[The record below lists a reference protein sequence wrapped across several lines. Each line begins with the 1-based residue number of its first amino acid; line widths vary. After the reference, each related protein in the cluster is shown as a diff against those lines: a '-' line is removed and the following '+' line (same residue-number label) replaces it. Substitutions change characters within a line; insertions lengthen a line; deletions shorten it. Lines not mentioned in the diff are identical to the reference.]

1 MKHDNE
7 KNVTKVIGID
17 LAKNSFQ
24 VHGVNQAG
32 YKVMS
37 KKMSRQKLKTFMLNL
52 SPCLVGMEACGGAHY
67 WARLFSQY
75 GHQVKL
81 IAPQSVKPF
90 VKSNKNDAID
100 AEAIC
105 EAVQRPN
112 MRFIAIKNTQQQD
125 VLSIHR
131 MRSLVVS
138 QRTALVNQI
147 RGILQEFGIVI
158 PKGRKY
164 VNQYLPRILE
174 DGENGL
180 SGLFR
185 EALHG
190 LYRDLS
196 HFDQRV
202 ADYDGRIDQMAQAD
216 EQAQRL
222 MTIPGVGPKVAT
234 ALLGAIGDISA
245 FNNGRELAAWLGLV
259 PRQCSTGGKST
270 LLGISKRGDVYIR
283 KLLIHGAR
291 SVLNRVDQKD
301 DRSSLW
307 AKALKARRHTNI
319 ASVAWANKIIR
330 VAFALLKRGEDYQ
343 VTLATPV

>member
-1 MKHDNE
+1 MKEYNE
-7 KNVTKVIGID
+7 KNAIKVIGID
-17 LAKNSFQ
+17 LAKNSFH

-32 YKVMS
+32 HRMMS
-37 KKMSRQKLKTFMLNL
+37 KKISRQQLKTFMMNL
-52 SPCLVGMEACGGAHY
+52 PPCLVGMEACGGAHY
-67 WARLFSQY
+67 WARLLRSW

-81 IAPQSVKPF
+81 IAPQFVKPF

-105 EAVQRPN
+105 EAIQRPN
-112 MRFIAIKNTQQQD
+112 MRFVAIKNTEQQD
-125 VLSIHR
+125 VLAIHR

-147 RGILQEFGIVI
+147 RGLLQELGIVI
-158 PKGRKY
+158 PKGRRN

-174 DGENGL
+174 DAENGL

-202 ADYDGRIDQMAQAD
+202 ADYDDRIDQMAQAD

-259 PRQCSTGGKST
+259 PRQCSTGGKSS
-270 LLGISKRGDVYIR
+270 LLGISKRGGVDIR
-283 KLLIHGAR
+283 K
-291 SVLNRVDQKD
+291 
-301 DRSSLW
+301 
-307 AKALKARRHTNI
+307 
-319 ASVAWANKIIR
+319 
-330 VAFALLKRGEDYQ
+330 
-343 VTLATPV
+343 

>member
-1 MKHDNE
+1 MQEYNE
-7 KNVTKVIGID
+7 KNAIKVIGID
-17 LAKNSFQ
+17 LAKNSFH

-32 YKVMS
+32 YKVIS
-37 KKMSRQKLKTFMLNL
+37 KKMSRQKLKLFMMNL
-52 SPCLVGMEACGGAHY
+52 PPCLVAMEACGGAHY
-67 WARLFSQY
+67 WARLLSSW

-81 IAPQSVKPF
+81 MAPQFVKPF

-112 MRFIAIKNTQQQD
+112 MRFVSVKSVAQQD
-125 VLSIHR
+125 VLAMHR
-131 MRSLVVS
+131 MRSLVVG

-147 RGILQEFGIVI
+147 RGLLQEFGIVM
-158 PKGRKY
+158 PKGRRH

-174 DGENGL
+174 DAENGL

-185 EALHG
+185 EALHE

-202 ADYDGRIDQMAQAD
+202 ADYDDRIDQMAQAD

-245 FNNGRELAAWLGLV
+245 FKNGRELAAWLGLV

-283 KLLIHGAR
+283 TLLIHGSR

-301 DRSSLW
+301 DRTSLW
-307 AKALKARRHTNI
+307 AKQLKARRHRNI
-319 ASVAWANKIIR
+319 ASVALANKIVR
-330 VAFALLKRGEDYQ
+330 VAFALLKRGERYKVG
-343 VTLATPV
+343 VTMPA

>member
-1 MKHDNE
+1 MKEYNE
-7 KNVTKVIGID
+7 KNAIKVIGID
-17 LAKNSFQ
+17 LAKNSFH

-32 YKVMS
+32 HKVMS
-37 KKMSRQKLKTFMLNL
+37 KKMSRQNLKTFMMNL
-52 SPCLVGMEACGGAHY
+52 PPCLVGMEACGGAHY
-67 WARLFSQY
+67 WARLLCSW

-81 IAPQSVKPF
+81 IAPQFVKPF

-105 EAVQRPN
+105 EAIQRPN
-112 MRFIAIKNTQQQD
+112 MRFIAIKTTAQQD
-125 VLSIHR
+125 VLAIHR
-131 MRSLVVS
+131 MRSLVVG

-147 RGILQEFGIVI
+147 RGLLQEFGIVI
-158 PKGRKY
+158 PKGRRH

-174 DGENGL
+174 DAENGL

-202 ADYDGRIDQMAQAD
+202 VDYDDRIDQMAQVD

-245 FNNGRELAAWLGLV
+245 FKNGRELAAWLGLV

-283 KLLIHGAR
+283 KLLIHGSR
-291 SVLNRVDQKD
+291 SVLNWVDRKD
-301 DRSSLW
+301 DRTSLW
-307 AKALKARRHTNI
+307 AKELKARRHKNI
-319 ASVAWANKIIR
+319 ASVALANRIVR
-330 VAFALLKRGEDYQ
+330 VAFALLKRGEDYKIA
-343 VTLATPV
+343 VTTPA

>member
-1 MKHDNE
+1 MKEYNE
-7 KNVTKVIGID
+7 KNAIKVIGID
-17 LAKNSFQ
+17 LAKNCFH

-32 YKVMS
+32 HKVMS
-37 KKMSRQKLKTFMLNL
+37 KKMSRQQLKTFMMNL
-52 SPCLVGMEACGGAHY
+52 PPCLVGMEACGGAHY
-67 WARLFSQY
+67 WARLLRSW

-81 IAPQSVKPF
+81 IAPQFVKPF

-105 EAVQRPN
+105 EAIQRPN
-112 MRFIAIKNTQQQD
+112 MRFVAIKNTEQQD
-125 VLSIHR
+125 VLAIHR

-147 RGILQEFGIVI
+147 RGLLQEFGIVI
-158 PKGRKY
+158 PKGRWH

-174 DGENGL
+174 DAENGL

-185 EALHG
+185 EALQG
-190 LYRDLS
+190 LYSDLS

-202 ADYDGRIDQMAQAD
+202 IDYDDRIDQMAQAD

-245 FNNGRELAAWLGLV
+245 FKNGRELAAWLGLV

-283 KLLIHGAR
+283 TLLIHGSR
-291 SVLNRVDQKD
+291 SVLNWVDRKD
-301 DRSSLW
+301 DRTSLW
-307 AKALKARRHTNI
+307 AKELKARRHKNI
-319 ASVAWANKIIR
+319 ASVALANKIVR
-330 VAFALLKRGEDYQ
+330 VAFALLKRSEDYK

>member
-1 MKHDNE
+1 M
-7 KNVTKVIGID
+7 
-17 LAKNSFQ
+17 
-24 VHGVNQAG
+24 
-32 YKVMS
+32 M
-37 KKMSRQKLKTFMLNL
+37 NL
-52 SPCLVGMEACGGAHY
+52 PPCLVGMEACGGAHY
-67 WARLFSQY
+67 WARLLRNW

-81 IAPQSVKPF
+81 IAPQFVKPF

-105 EAVQRPN
+105 EAIQRPN
-112 MRFIAIKNTQQQD
+112 MRFVAIKNTEQQD
-125 VLSIHR
+125 VLAIHR
-131 MRSLVVS
+131 MRSLVVG

-147 RGILQEFGIVI
+147 RGLLQEFGIVI
-158 PKGRKY
+158 PKGRRH

-174 DGENGL
+174 DAENGL

-202 ADYDGRIDQMAQAD
+202 VDYDDRIDQMAQVD

-245 FNNGRELAAWLGLV
+245 FKNGRELAAWLGLV

-283 KLLIHGAR
+283 KLLIHGSR
-291 SVLNRVDQKD
+291 SVLNWVDRKD
-301 DRSSLW
+301 DRTSLW
-307 AKALKARRHTNI
+307 AKELKARRHKNI
-319 ASVAWANKIIR
+319 ASVALANRIVR
-330 VAFALLKRGEDYQ
+330 VAFALLKRGEDYKIA
-343 VTLATPV
+343 VTTPA